1 MLEARDITFGYP
13 GVKPLYSGFSLQ
25 VEPGERVALQAPS
38 GFGKTTLCR
47 VLAGFERP
55 QAGEVLLDGRP
66 LPRRGVCPVQLI
78 QQHPEQAIDPR
89 LRMRKTL
96 AEAGDVPQELLDNL
110 GIRDEWMQRYPH
122 ELSGGELQR
131 FCIARALATRP
142 RYLICDEV
150 STMLDAVT
158 QAHIWR
164 VLLDYAE
171 REGAGMLLVSH
182 TPALTERVATRK
194 VKLSRGKSCFEKLA
208 CPYLLMPCLR
218 IVPDG
223 VLLLA
228 SVRAVERR
236 DCLSSGDGGW
246 QPMLVCL

>member
-1 MLEARDITFGYP
+1 MLEARGIAFAYP
-13 GVKPLYSGFSLQ
+13 GKAPIYQGLDFSI
-25 VEPGERVALQAPS
+25 EPGERVALQAPS

-47 VLAGFERP
+47 MLAGYLRP
-55 QAGEVLLDGRP
+55 TAGQVLLDGNP
-66 LPRRGVCPVQLI
+66 LPKRGICPVQLVW
-78 QQHPEQAIDPR
+78 QHPEKAVDPR
-89 LRMRKTL
+89 MRMAAML
-96 AEAGDVPQELLDNL
+96 AEAGVGHKRLRSLSDDALSQTHRELLGRL
-110 GIRDEWMQRYPH
+110 GIRDTWLTRFPH

-194 VKLSRGKSCFEKLA
+194 VKLSRSE
-208 CPYLLMPCLR
+208 
-218 IVPDG
+218 
-223 VLLLA
+223 
-228 SVRAVERR
+228 S
-236 DCLSSGDGGW
+236 
-246 QPMLVCL
+246 